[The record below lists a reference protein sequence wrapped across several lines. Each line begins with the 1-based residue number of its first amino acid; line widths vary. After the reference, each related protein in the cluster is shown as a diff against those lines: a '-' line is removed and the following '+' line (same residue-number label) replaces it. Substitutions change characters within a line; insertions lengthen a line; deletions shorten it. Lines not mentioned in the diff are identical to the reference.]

1 MLHLYQHKL
10 YQAIEFYELR
20 KIKKKIY
27 FLKES
32 YHLRIPVKVNALNIN
47 VTINFEHKNK
57 KLKRKE
63 KTSFF

>member
-32 YHLRIPVKVNALNIN
+32 YYLRISVKVNALNVRN
-47 VTINFEHKNK
+47 NK
-57 KLKRKE
+57 FWAQKQKVE
-63 KTSFF
+63 